1 MHYKFAAI
9 KKLICLCLLV
19 VFAAIL
25 CSGCSN
31 TSNSN
36 VVDTPQG
43 NNAASDSEK
52 ITVGAYF
59 TQDKNPLATKTSYNE
74 QMYFLMYDGLY
85 HLNSKYEAVEN
96 LACGYQIQ
104 DSGYTVQI
112 AVKPNVFFHD
122 GSELTAHDVKA
133 TIQYLLD
140 NGGYYNY
147 NIRNIKEVS
156 VIDNHTIR
164 LKLSD
169 LTPNLK
175 LQLTF
180 PIVCKKNLLDAT
192 KFQYNGTGP
201 YCLSSETRGK
211 HLLLKQN
218 ENYHRKFSSDIK
230 EIEVSLIPDAKTA
243 RSLSASGILDMFYS
257 SFYEEGLKTVTKY
270 ESQKF
275 DYLSDEY
282 TFLTLNYD
290 VKMLN
295 EKTFRQALYYAIDRD
310 NIRDSIFMT
319 HATSA
324 YLPLPP
330 ESWAY
335 NDNKENMRNIEYA
348 KQVLSDLGFSDK
360 DNNGILEFHDEDEE
374 KELVLDLLSTDDII
388 KKEICESLISNLKE
402 VGISLKVQYVTPEE
416 FPQKIEEKIHD
427 LYLITTNLG
436 YDLDLA
442 PFFNGTFASP
452 VSIDYGSYLKKFAV
466 SDELA
471 VKQPEYMRLCDEF
484 YEYVPHVPI
493 VFLKQT
499 MLLSNKL
506 NTITEVNP
514 SYFYYGILNQ

>member
-1 MHYKFAAI
+1 MNDKFATI
-9 KKLICLCLLV
+9 KKIICFCLLT
-19 VFAAIL
+19 VFVAML

-31 TSNSN
+31 TSNTN

-43 NNAASDSEK
+43 ANVTSNSDK

-59 TQDKNPLATKTSYNE
+59 TQDKNPLATNTSYNE

-112 AVKPNVFFHD
+112 AIKPNVFFHD
-122 GSELTAHDVKA
+122 GSELTAYDVKA
-133 TIQYLLD
+133 TIEYLLD
-140 NGGYYNY
+140 NNRYYSY

-156 VIDNHTIR
+156 VVDNHTIR
-164 LKLSD
+164 LKLSG

-180 PIVCKKNLLDAT
+180 PIVCKKNLLNAT
-192 KFQYNGTGP
+192 EFQYNGTGP
-201 YCLSSETRGK
+201 YCLSSETKGK

-218 ENYHRKFSSDIK
+218 ENYHREFSSDIK

-243 RSLSASGILDMFYS
+243 RSLSASGILDLFYS

-282 TFLTLNYD
+282 TFLALNYD
-290 VKMLN
+290 APMLN
-295 EKTFRQALYYAIDRD
+295 EKTFRQALYYVIDRD
-310 NIRDSIFMT
+310 HIRDSIFMT
-319 HATSA
+319 HAASA
-324 YLPLPP
+324 YLPLPSG
-330 ESWAY
+330 SWAY
-335 NDNKENMRNIEYA
+335 NDNKENMQNVENA
-348 KQVLSDLGFSDK
+348 KQLLSDLGFTDK
-360 DNNGILEFHDEDEE
+360 DNNGILEFYEEGNE
-374 KELVLDLLSTDDII
+374 KELVLNLLSTDDTI
-388 KKEICESLISNLKE
+388 KKEICESLISDFKE
-402 VGISLKVQYVTPEE
+402 AGISLKVQYVTQEE
-416 FPQKIEEKIHD
+416 FPGKIEEKIHD

-442 PFFNGTFASP
+442 PFFNGTFSAP
-452 VSIDYGSYLKKFAV
+452 VPVDYNTYLKKFAV

-484 YEYVPHVPI
+484 YEYIPHIPI
-493 VFLKQT
+493 VFLKHT
-499 MLLSNKL
+499 MLLSSKL
-506 NTITEVNP
+506 NPITEMNP
-514 SYFYYGILNQ
+514 CYFYYGILNQ